1 MAVTGSIARPGA
13 SIKGEPTTEVLR
25 AEMYR
30 ARDELRAAGHR
41 PPKRLMNAFAEARDA
56 YHRRLREENA

>member
-1 MAVTGSIARPGA
+1 
-13 SIKGEPTTEVLR
+13 
-25 AEMYR
+25 MYR